1 MVLQSSGFLRTAPA
15 RRAMSTISSPT
26 DRSLGGCGP
35 QHAVLTGDV
44 ESTPHPE
51 LAGSGAAGQPSGAL
65 RHKAFNYID
74 LHGNDPRATHR
85 CLPGFRFDT
94 ASWGAVMRWR
104 SPNPGSGDSMSCP
117 TCHANVKPVQRSN
130 ENFPRCPSCGTWLL
144 PPDTEAELDGF
155 RARLRQLGLIGERL
169 TTPIGRTPGEA

>member
-1 MVLQSSGFLRTAPA
+1 MVLQSSGFLHRTAVPL
-15 RRAMSTISSPT
+15 AMSTISSPANP
-26 DRSLGGCGP
+26 SLGGCGS
-35 QHAVLTGDV
+35 QHAFVPGDV
-44 ESTPHPE
+44 VSAPHLGRSRTINGWQQSALLPHKQLKYNDLTSRIA
-51 LAGSGAAGQPSGAL
+51 LATAGCA
-65 RHKAFNYID
+65 
-74 LHGNDPRATHR
+74 
-85 CLPGFRFDT
+85 PGFRFDT

-117 TCHANVKPVQRSN
+117 TCHANAKPIQRSN
-130 ENFPRCPSCGTWLL
+130 ENFPRCPACGTWLL

>member
-1 MVLQSSGFLRTAPA
+1 MVLQSSGFLRRTGAPL
-15 RRAMSTISSPT
+15 AMSTISSPANP
-26 DRSLGGCGP
+26 SLGGCGP
-35 QHAVLTGDV
+35 QHALVPGDV
-44 ESTPHPE
+44 VSAPHP
-51 LAGSGAAGQPSGAL
+51 GRSRTSDGWQQTAL
-65 RHKAFNYID
+65 LHRKQLKFND
-74 LHGNDPRATHR
+74 LTSRNAPATVR
-85 CLPGFRFDT
+85 CTPGFRFDT

-117 TCHANVKPVQRSN
+117 TCHANAKPVQRSN
-130 ENFPRCPSCGTWLL
+130 ENFPRCPACGTWLL

>member
-1 MVLQSSGFLRTAPA
+1 MAMQSLGFVRSATG
-15 RRAMSTISSPT
+15 RHAMSTISSQARP
-26 DRSLGGCGP
+26 SLAGCGP

-44 ESTPHPE
+44 ESAPHPE
-51 LAGSGAAGQPSGAL
+51 PTGNGAVRRPSGSLGHNAL
-65 RHKAFNYID
+65 QFID
-74 LHGNDPRATHR
+74 LTSSLALATSGGS
-85 CLPGFRFDT
+85 PGFRFDT

-104 SPNPGSGDSMSCP
+104 SPNPGSGDSMNCP

-130 ENFPRCPSCGTWLL
+130 ENFPRCPACGTWLL